1 LTLRGIGS
9 IVTVVMKWPLLSLA
23 VALAACGSAEAEM
36 ATAPAPA
43 LPLRDPPRTVF
54 TTNQF
59 EVGETYTLGS
69 VAVPENVPR
78 PVVITDIDVLAWTNI
93 EIVGRGV
100 HEPDDEGIGLAPS
113 WPPDVRSGRLD
124 LRAIEQGTEWV
135 GHVSPILG
143 IRTTAPKSGLRGVVV
158 SWIDGNGNPGSEIF
172 DFAVQT
178 CAPGACE
185 RDPGEGDWLL
195 KELGLFTP

>member
-1 LTLRGIGS
+1 M
-9 IVTVVMKWPLLSLA
+9 VKWPLLPLV
-23 VALAACGSAEAEM
+23 VALGACASAEGDI

-43 LPLRDPPRTVF
+43 LPLGDPPRSVF
-54 TTNQF
+54 TTNEF

-69 VAVPENVPR
+69 TSVPEDVPR
-78 PVVITDIDVLAWTNI
+78 PVVITDIDVLARTNVELI
-93 EIVGRGV
+93 GRGIF
-100 HEPDDEGIGLAPS
+100 EPDDEGIGLVPG

-124 LRAIEQGTEWV
+124 LRAIEQGTEW
-135 GHVSPILG
+135 GGQVSPVLG
-143 IRTTAPKSGLRGVVV
+143 IRTTAPRSGLRGVVV
-158 SWIDGNGNPGSEIF
+158 TWIDGNGKRGSEIF

-185 RDPGEGDWLL
+185 RDPGEDDWLL